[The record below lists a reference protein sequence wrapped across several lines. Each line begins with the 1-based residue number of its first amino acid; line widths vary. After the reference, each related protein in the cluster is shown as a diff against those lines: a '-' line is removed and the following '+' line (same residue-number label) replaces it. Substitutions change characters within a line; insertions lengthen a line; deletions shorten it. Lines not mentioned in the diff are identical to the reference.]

1 MKRPSLLA
9 AGVAALAVSAV
20 AVSLYLALAE
30 QSQATTGASTYSHS
44 ALGHSV
50 LLDVLRRRG
59 VDASASRGA
68 SREKL
73 HDDGLLVLAEPDFDP
88 SPEALRG
95 LLRAR
100 HVLLVLPK
108 WSVSGEPGRHGWIT
122 LAVLKPLFL
131 AQTVLKDALPGAQAV
146 RPDHDASAITLNTL
160 AAGSPHIEA
169 PPQLIASATLKPV
182 LASADR
188 TLLGYLPRPRGE
200 LWVLADPD
208 LINNHGMANGNAG
221 LAVVMIDRARQ
232 GGPVL
237 FDETIHGFSSVP
249 NGQFLL
255 LASQPFVGAALSAL
269 LAVGLVVWATA
280 RRFGVDRPPPAGI
293 AAGRISLIASIAGLM
308 VFAGHLS
315 EMLRR
320 YVSVTIE
327 DVAARLHAPDTGQ
340 TEARA
345 AWLTQAEQ
353 QRGARDSEAA
363 LRAQAA
369 TLAAT
374 PASPDAAFALAQ
386 RIYAWRKEMLRG
398 A

>member
-9 AGVAALAVSAV
+9 AGVAALAVAAV

-30 QSQATTGASTYSHS
+30 QSDATDGASTYSHS

-50 LLDVLRRRG
+50 LLEVLRRRG

-73 HDDGLLVLAEPDFDP
+73 HGDGLLVLAEPDFDP
-88 SPEALRG
+88 SPDALRG

-100 HVLLVLPK
+100 RVLLVLPK
-108 WSVSGEPGRHGWIT
+108 WQPGGDPGRHGWIT
-122 LAVLKPLFL
+122 LAVPKPLFL
-131 AQTVLKDALPGAQAV
+131 AQTILKDALPGAQAI
-146 RPDHDASAITLNTL
+146 RPDDTAAFTANTL
-160 AAGSPHIEA
+160 AAGAPHIEA
-169 PPQLIASATLKPV
+169 PRQLVQAPALTAVIATFG
-182 LASADR
+182 R
-188 TLLGYLPRPRGE
+188 MLLGYLPRPQGE

-208 LINNHGMANGNAG
+208 LINNHGMASGNAA
-221 LAVVMIDRARQ
+221 LAVAMIDRARH

-249 NGQFLL
+249 TGQFRL
-255 LASQPFVGAALSAL
+255 LAARPFVGATLSAF

-280 RRFGVDRPPPAGI
+280 RRFGVDRPPEPGI
-293 AAGRISLIASIAGLM
+293 AAGRLSLIAAIAGLM
-308 VFAGHLS
+308 VYAGHLA

-320 YVSVTIE
+320 YVAVTIE

-340 TEARA
+340 TDARA
-345 AWLTQAEQ
+345 AWLAQAEQ
-353 QRGARDSEAA
+353 QRGAQDSEAA
-363 LRAQAA
+363 LREQAA
-369 TLAAT
+369 ALAAT
-374 PASPDAAFALAQ
+374 RASPDAAFALAQ
-386 RIYAWRKEMLRG
+386 RTYAWRKEMLRG

>member
-9 AGVAALAVSAV
+9 AGVAALAVAAV

-30 QSQATTGASTYSHS
+30 QSDASDGASTYSRS

-50 LLDVLRRRG
+50 LLEVLRRRG

-73 HDDGLLVLAEPDFDP
+73 HGDGLLVLAEPDVDP

-108 WSVSGEPGRHGWIT
+108 WEPDGEAGQHGWIA
-122 LAVLKPLFL
+122 LAVPKPAFL
-131 AQTVLKDALPGAQAV
+131 AQTILKDALPGATAIRPGNATAV
-146 RPDHDASAITLNTL
+146 FELNKL
-160 AAGSPHIEA
+160 AAGVPHLEA
-169 PPQLIASATLKPV
+169 PLQLIQSAALTPV
-182 LASADR
+182 LASKDHV
-188 TLLGYLPRPRGE
+188 LLGYLPRARGE

-208 LINNHGMANGNAG
+208 LINNHGLASGNAS
-221 LAVVMIDRARQ
+221 LAVAMIDRARQ

-249 NGQFLL
+249 NGQFRL
-255 LASQPFVGAALSAL
+255 LAARPFAGATLSAF

-280 RRFGVDRPPPAGI
+280 RRFGVDRPPAPGI
-293 AAGRISLIASIAGLM
+293 AAGRLSLIASIAGLM
-308 VFAGHLS
+308 VYAGHLA

-340 TEARA
+340 TDARA
-345 AWLTQAEQ
+345 AWLAQAEQ
-353 QRGARDSEAA
+353 QRGTQDTEAA
-363 LRAQAA
+363 LRAEAA
-369 TLAAT
+369 SLAAT
-374 PASPDAAFALAQ
+374 RASPDAAFALAQ
-386 RIYAWRKEMLRG
+386 RTYAWKKEMLRG